1 MNHICIPTDGLHM
14 SVRGK
19 LWIRRQRYC
28 ERDRRFK
35 GSKNRDNKGTRRKK
49 EAENVGELKDIA
61 GAVGKLI
68 EKDMAENGVGRE
80 CARQRVFALIRDKL
94 ENAH

>member
-1 MNHICIPTDGLHM
+1 MMQKIEN
-14 SVRGK
+14 
-19 LWIRRQRYC
+19 
-28 ERDRRFK
+28 
-35 GSKNRDNKGTRRKK
+35 SKNPGIETIKACKEAT
-49 EAENVGELKDIA
+49 EAENIGELKDIA
-61 GAVGKLI
+61 RAVGKLI

>member
-1 MNHICIPTDGLHM
+1 MKETEN
-14 SVRGK
+14 
-19 LWIRRQRYC
+19 
-28 ERDRRFK
+28 
-35 GSKNRDNKGTRRKK
+35 SKDPRIEIIKVYK
-49 EAENVGELKDIA
+49 EATGAKNIGELKDIA
-61 GAVGKLI
+61 RAVGKLI

>member
-1 MNHICIPTDGLHM
+1 MKET
-14 SVRGK
+14 
-19 LWIRRQRYC
+19 
-28 ERDRRFK
+28 E
-35 GSKNRDNKGTRRKK
+35 GSKDPGIEIIKACEERA

-61 GAVGKLI
+61 RAVGKLI

>member
-1 MNHICIPTDGLHM
+1 MQKTENSKDPRIQT
-14 SVRGK
+14 
-19 LWIRRQRYC
+19 IRAC
-28 ERDRRFK
+28 KK
-35 GSKNRDNKGTRRKK
+35 GE
-49 EAENVGELKDIA
+49 EAENIGELKDIA
-61 GAVGKLI
+61 DAVGKLI

>member
-1 MNHICIPTDGLHM
+1 MKETEN
-14 SVRGK
+14 
-19 LWIRRQRYC
+19 
-28 ERDRRFK
+28 
-35 GSKNRDNKGTRRKK
+35 SKDPRIETIKVYK
-49 EAENVGELKDIA
+49 EATGVKNIGELKDIA
-61 GAVGKLI
+61 RAVGKLI

>member
-1 MNHICIPTDGLHM
+1 MKETED
-14 SVRGK
+14 
-19 LWIRRQRYC
+19 
-28 ERDRRFK
+28 
-35 GSKNRDNKGTRRKK
+35 SKDPRIETIKVCKEAI
-49 EAENVGELKDIA
+49 EAENIGELKDIA
-61 GAVGKLI
+61 RAVGKLI

>member
-1 MNHICIPTDGLHM
+1 MKET
-14 SVRGK
+14 
-19 LWIRRQRYC
+19 
-28 ERDRRFK
+28 E
-35 GSKNRDNKGTRRKK
+35 GSKDPGIETTKAREERT

-80 CARQRVFALIRDKL
+80 CAKQRVFALIRDKL
-94 ENAH
+94 ENVH

>member
-1 MNHICIPTDGLHM
+1 MKETEDSKDPRIETTKA
-14 SVRGK
+14 RE
-19 LWIRRQRYC
+19 
-28 ERDRRFK
+28 ER
-35 GSKNRDNKGTRRKK
+35 T

>member
-1 MNHICIPTDGLHM
+1 MKETEN
-14 SVRGK
+14 
-19 LWIRRQRYC
+19 
-28 ERDRRFK
+28 
-35 GSKNRDNKGTRRKK
+35 SKDPRIETIKVYK
-49 EAENVGELKDIA
+49 EATGAKNIGELKDIA

-80 CARQRVFALIRDKL
+80 CAKQRVLALIRDKL

>member
-1 MNHICIPTDGLHM
+1 MKETEDSKDPRIETTKA
-14 SVRGK
+14 RE
-19 LWIRRQRYC
+19 
-28 ERDRRFK
+28 ER
-35 GSKNRDNKGTRRKK
+35 T

-68 EKDMAENGVGRE
+68 EKDMAENGVGME
-80 CARQRVFALIRDKL
+80 CAKQRVFALIRDKL

>member
-1 MNHICIPTDGLHM
+1 MKET
-14 SVRGK
+14 
-19 LWIRRQRYC
+19 
-28 ERDRRFK
+28 E
-35 GSKNRDNKGTRRKK
+35 GSKDPGIETIKVYK
-49 EAENVGELKDIA
+49 EATGAKNIGELKDIA
-61 GAVGKLI
+61 RAVGKLI

>member
-1 MNHICIPTDGLHM
+1 MTETENSKYPRIETIKACEEATDAAN
-14 SVRGK
+14 
-19 LWIRRQRYC
+19 I
-28 ERDRRFK
+28 
-35 GSKNRDNKGTRRKK
+35 
-49 EAENVGELKDIA
+49 GELKDIA
-61 GAVGKLI
+61 RAVGKLI

>member
-1 MNHICIPTDGLHM
+1 MKEIED
-14 SVRGK
+14 
-19 LWIRRQRYC
+19 
-28 ERDRRFK
+28 
-35 GSKNRDNKGTRRKK
+35 SKDPRIETIKAYKEGA

-80 CARQRVFALIRDKL
+80 CAKQRVLALIRDRL

>member
-1 MNHICIPTDGLHM
+1 MTETED
-14 SVRGK
+14 
-19 LWIRRQRYC
+19 
-28 ERDRRFK
+28 
-35 GSKNRDNKGTRRKK
+35 SKDPRIETIKAYKEEA
-49 EAENVGELKDIA
+49 EAENVDELKDIA

-94 ENAH
+94 ENVH

>member
-1 MNHICIPTDGLHM
+1 MKETEDSKDPRIETI
-14 SVRGK
+14 K
-19 LWIRRQRYC
+19 AC
-28 ERDRRFK
+28 EDRA
-35 GSKNRDNKGTRRKK
+35 

-68 EKDMAENGVGRE
+68 EKDMDENGVGRE
-80 CARQRVFALIRDKL
+80 CAKQRVLALIRDKL

>member
-1 MNHICIPTDGLHM
+1 MKETEDSKDPRIKTIKAYKEGA
-14 SVRGK
+14 
-19 LWIRRQRYC
+19 
-28 ERDRRFK
+28 EA
-35 GSKNRDNKGTRRKK
+35 GS
-49 EAENVGELKDIA
+49 AGELKDIA

>member
-1 MNHICIPTDGLHM
+1 MQKTEN
-14 SVRGK
+14 
-19 LWIRRQRYC
+19 
-28 ERDRRFK
+28 
-35 GSKNRDNKGTRRKK
+35 SKDPGIETIKVCKEAT
-49 EAENVGELKDIA
+49 EAENIGELKDIA

>member
-1 MNHICIPTDGLHM
+1 MKETEDSKDPGIETTKA
-14 SVRGK
+14 RE
-19 LWIRRQRYC
+19 
-28 ERDRRFK
+28 ER
-35 GSKNRDNKGTRRKK
+35 T

-80 CARQRVFALIRDKL
+80 CAKQRVFALIRDKL
-94 ENAH
+94 ENVH

>member
-1 MNHICIPTDGLHM
+1 MTETED
-14 SVRGK
+14 
-19 LWIRRQRYC
+19 
-28 ERDRRFK
+28 
-35 GSKNRDNKGTRRKK
+35 SKDPRIETIKAYKEEA

-61 GAVGKLI
+61 DAVGKLI
-68 EKDMAENGVGRE
+68 EKDMAENGVSME

>member
-1 MNHICIPTDGLHM
+1 MKETED
-14 SVRGK
+14 
-19 LWIRRQRYC
+19 
-28 ERDRRFK
+28 
-35 GSKNRDNKGTRRKK
+35 SKNPRIETIKACEEEA
-49 EAENVGELKDIA
+49 EAENVDELKDIA

-80 CARQRVFALIRDKL
+80 CAKQRVLALIRDKL

>member
-1 MNHICIPTDGLHM
+1 MMTKTEDSKELRIETIKACEEATDATNL
-14 SVRGK
+14 
-19 LWIRRQRYC
+19 
-28 ERDRRFK
+28 D
-35 GSKNRDNKGTRRKK
+35 
-49 EAENVGELKDIA
+49 ELKDIA

-80 CARQRVFALIRDKL
+80 CAKQRVFALIRDKL

>member
-1 MNHICIPTDGLHM
+1 VKETEDSKDPRIETTKA
-14 SVRGK
+14 RE
-19 LWIRRQRYC
+19 
-28 ERDRRFK
+28 ER
-35 GSKNRDNKGTRRKK
+35 T